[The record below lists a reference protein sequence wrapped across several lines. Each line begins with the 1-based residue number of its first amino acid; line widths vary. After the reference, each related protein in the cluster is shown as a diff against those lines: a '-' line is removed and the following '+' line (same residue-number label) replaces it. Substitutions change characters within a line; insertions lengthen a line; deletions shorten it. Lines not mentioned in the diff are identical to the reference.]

1 MHEVILRQWLDIDLV
16 YWIHLNSVNA
26 RDNCRINTITSLL
39 AWNRI
44 AMVAYI
50 LCMACRWLVISYMQK
65 NGIHG
70 NNSAAAVLSMNGSFA
85 AKSHYKT
92 YRQFSFISRR
102 ILSFTLESILYWTE
116 HFCHFWKP
124 EKVQSL
130 MGFFF
135 RVKLCSYRESF
146 RIIFK
151 SAYSS
156 LLKIAMFRKLRMAF
170 WGDIPLK
177 LVKMFS
183 PL

>member
-16 YWIHLNSVNA
+16 YWIHFNSVDA

-50 LCMACRWLVISYMQK
+50 LCMACICLVISCMQK

-70 NNSAAAVLSMNGSFA
+70 
-85 AKSHYKT
+85 T
-92 YRQFSFISRR
+92 
-102 ILSFTLESILYWTE
+102 ILQLQSCRWMVPLLPSPITKHIDNFPSSQEEYCHLHYWTE

-183 PL
+183 QL